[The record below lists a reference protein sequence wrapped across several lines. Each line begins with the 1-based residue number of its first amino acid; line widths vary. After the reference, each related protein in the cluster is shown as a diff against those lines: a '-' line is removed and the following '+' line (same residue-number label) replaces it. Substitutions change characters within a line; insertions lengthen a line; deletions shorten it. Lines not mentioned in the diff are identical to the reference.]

1 MMLQR
6 PRDGEPGEVAVRKA
20 AATGM
25 PCPSEVPAA
34 LAADTV
40 NSFTEET
47 YEAPV
52 KAGPRHQSEY
62 GVSDLPHANHMSSR
76 YR

>member
-20 AATGM
+20 AGAGM
-25 PCPSEVPAA
+25 PCPSEVPTA

-40 NSFTEET
+40 NSSFTEET

-52 KAGPRHQSEY
+52 KAGPRHQS
-62 GVSDLPHANHMSSR
+62 VIWWL
-76 YR
+76 